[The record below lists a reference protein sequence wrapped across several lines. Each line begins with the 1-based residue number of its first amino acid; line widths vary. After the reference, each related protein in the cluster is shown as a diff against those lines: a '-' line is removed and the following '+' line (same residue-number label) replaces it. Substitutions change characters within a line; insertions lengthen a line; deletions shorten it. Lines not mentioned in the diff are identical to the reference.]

1 VKKFL
6 TKRRPITVAAS
17 IVLLVMLFFS
27 IFGAI
32 TTPFDPYEMK
42 ARNRLQP
49 PNLQNWFGT
58 DNFGRDILSR
68 VIVATR
74 LTLGTSI
81 CALIV
86 ISFFGI
92 LIGSVSGYHRIAGA
106 VLMRIVDG
114 MMAFPSMLI
123 ALFLASIMG
132 PGFITVLI
140 AVAVVYTPRL
150 ARLVHGIT
158 LTIATNTYV
167 SAAKAVGLGE
177 IRILTRYVILNALSP
192 IIVQCSFQ
200 LAQIILILAILD
212 FLGVGFPPDVPS
224 WGNMIATS
232 RDYITRA
239 PWLLIFPGVAI
250 SLTVISINILGDTLR
265 DAFDP
270 HAHEHMRKGVKL

>member
-1 VKKFL
+1 ML
-6 TKRRPITVAAS
+6 TKRRPITIVAS

-27 IFGAI
+27 IFGSI

-270 HAHEHMRKGVKL
+270 HAHEHMRKT